1 MSNFL
6 PQYFITPKSVK
17 IKVSFAKRRL
27 RPEAPSPP
35 STRLQDP
42 FLGTLNRV
50 LQLVFVSYFLY
61 DLIPAGNNSAQYF
74 EEPKGTAQFW
84 ANSNELADMQ
94 GVAKSDLDYCAA
106 GVSRRR
112 LDDTDDYFNDDGDAS
127 STEQRDTN
135 YGT

>member
-1 MSNFL
+1 MDRQK
-6 PQYFITPKSVK
+6 P
-17 IKVSFAKRRL
+17 
-27 RPEAPSPP
+27 PSPP
-35 STRLQDP
+35 SARLQDP

-61 DLIPAGNNSAQYF
+61 DLVPAGNNSAQYF

-112 LDDTDDYFNDDGDAS
+112 LDDTDDFFDDDFFNDDADAS

-135 YGT
+135 YGM